1 MCSCSRTE
9 SCCCAEVCCG
19 QWFTLL
25 RSRCLARTAASRNRL
40 DYDST
45 GSLSDALGLNGQTV
59 GCRREIQGRWGGVF
73 VSLGEMHKDQIR
85 RHRQRECCVYD
96 LFFLLLFLF
105 TQGFSAPVW

>member
-25 RSRCLARTAASRNRL
+25 SLSLPRTDGRSRNRL

-73 VSLGEMHKDQIR
+73 VRLSEMHKDQIR

-96 LFFLLLFLF
+96 LFFLSLFLF
-105 TQGFSAPVW
+105 TRDFSAPVR